1 MIAVV
6 DLKISNIASVLQ
18 ALRLVGATGYEF
30 ASPANLRQAE
40 AVILPGVG
48 AYGDGMA
55 SLREQGLIE
64 PLRAAAAAGK
74 PMLGIC
80 LGMQLLADRSAEFGM
95 HEGLGLVAGS
105 VERLESAEA
114 GYRVPNIG
122 WCDVNPLRPGVLF
135 PAGKGGCF
143 YHVHS
148 YHFVARD
155 PKAVVATIRFGGA
168 DVAVA
173 IEQNNLFGV
182 QFHTEKSQDD
192 GLEVLANFLQH
203 VHGEKRVAA

>member
-18 ALRLVGATGYEF
+18 ALRLLGATEHQF
-30 ASPANLRQAE
+30 AAPANLAAAE
-40 AVILPGVG
+40 AIILPGVG

-55 SLREQGLIE
+55 SLREQGLIG
-64 PLRAAAAAGK
+64 PLRAAATAGK
-74 PMLGIC
+74 PILGIC
-80 LGMQLLADRSAEFGM
+80 LGMQLLGDRSAEFGT

-105 VERLESAEA
+105 VELLDSSKA

-122 WCDVNPLRPGVLF
+122 WCDVSPTRTSVLF
-135 PAGKGGCF
+135 PESGGCF

-148 YHFVARD
+148 YHFVAGD
-155 PKAVVATIRFGGA
+155 PRAVAATIRFG
-168 DVAVA
+168 DQDITVAV
-173 IEQNNLFGV
+173 EQNNLFGV

-192 GLEVLANFLQH
+192 GLKVMANFLQH
-203 VHGEKRVAA
+203 VRAKQREGA